1 MKILS
6 VRHAALPA
14 LLLPLIAAA
23 QAADEQTMVVT
34 AAPTTVSELDT
45 PAAVSVV
52 NGDEMRQAAPRVN
65 LSESLGAVPGL
76 QVQNRQN
83 YAQDLQLSIRGFGS
97 RSTYGVRGLRIYVD
111 GIPATMPDGQGQT
124 SNIDIGSVD
133 TIEVLRGPF
142 SALYGNSSGGV
153 INVTS
158 QTGTQPPTVEA
169 SSYYGSFGTW
179 HYGMKATGAVGD
191 GSHAGDVDY
200 TVSTNRF
207 TTHGYR
213 DHSGARK
220 NLANARLGVRINDVS
235 KLTLLLNS
243 VDIKANDAGGLTADE
258 WRDNPR
264 QSPRGDQYNTRKN
277 TRQTQAG
284 LRYERQLSAQ
294 DDLSV
299 MMYAGERETTQFQSI
314 PRAPQLKPSHAGGV
328 IDLTRHYQGIDTR
341 LTHRGEL
348 LVPVTLTA
356 GLDYENMSER
366 RKGYENFVMVNG
378 APQYGEQGAL
388 RRNERNLM
396 WNVDPYLQT
405 QWQLTDKLS
414 LDAGVRYSSVWFD
427 SNDYYITPGNG
438 DDSGDASYHKW
449 LPAGSLKYALTDAW
463 NVYLSA
469 GRGFETP
476 TINEL
481 SYRSD
486 NQSGLNFGLKPSTND
501 TVEIGSKTR
510 IGNGLFTAA
519 LFQTNTDNE
528 IVVDSSSGGRTSY
541 KNAGKTRRQGVELGL
556 DQQFGESWRLKA
568 AWTWLDATYRTNV
581 CDDASCNGNRIPGI
595 ARNMGYASFGYQPE
609 QGWYAGSDIRYM
621 SDIMANDENTA
632 KAPSWTVVGLTTGYK
647 WSYGR
652 MDMDLFGRIDN
663 LFDREYVG
671 SVIVNESNGRYYE
684 PAPGRNYGIGMTP
697 AWRFKN
703 RPPPPPMPLAIGGRS
718 AFPGR
723 LFHRQADTRQRPAL
737 DTPPPS

>member
-1 MKILS
+1 MKIIAMRT
-6 VRHAALPA
+6 VALPA
-14 LLLPLIAAA
+14 LLLPLVANVHASTN
-23 QAADEQTMVVT
+23 DEQTMVVT
-34 AAPTTVSELDT
+34 ATPTAVSELDT

-52 NGDEMRQAAPRVN
+52 NGDDMRQAAPRIN

-97 RSTYGVRGLRIYVD
+97 RSTYGVRGLRLYVD

-124 SNIDIGSVD
+124 SNIDIGSID
-133 TIEVLRGPF
+133 SLEVLRGPF

-153 INVTS
+153 INVNT
-158 QTGTQPPTVEA
+158 QTGSQPPTIEA

-179 HYGMKATGAVGD
+179 HYGLKATGAVGD
-191 GSHAGDVDY
+191 GTQAGDVDY

-207 TTHGYR
+207 TTHGSR

-220 NLANARLGVRINDVS
+220 NLANAKLGVRINDVS
-235 KLTLLLNS
+235 KLTLLFNS
-243 VDIKANDAGGLTADE
+243 VDIKANDPGGLSYEE
-258 WRDNPR
+258 WQNNPR
-264 QSPRGDQYNTRKN
+264 QSPRGDQYNTRK
-277 TRQTQAG
+277 TVKQTQAG
-284 LRYERQLSAQ
+284 LRYERQLSQQ

-299 MMYAGERETTQFQSI
+299 MMYAGERETTQYQSI
-314 PRAPQLKPSHAGGV
+314 PMAPQLKPSHSGGV

-341 LTHRGEL
+341 WTHRGEL
-348 LVPVTLTA
+348 LVPVTFTT

-366 RKGYENFVMVNG
+366 RKGYENYVLVNG
-378 APQYGEQGAL
+378 APQYGEQGNL

-396 WNVDPYLQT
+396 WNLDPYLQT
-405 QWQLTDKLS
+405 QWQLTDRLTF
-414 LDAGVRYSSVWFD
+414 DAGIRYSSVWFD
-427 SNDYYITPGNG
+427 SNDYYVTPGNS

-449 LPAGSLKYALTDAW
+449 LPAGSLKYAVTDAW
-463 NVYLSA
+463 NIYLSA

-481 SYRSD
+481 SYRSG
-486 NQSGLNFGLKPSTND
+486 NQSGLNFDLKPSTNE

-519 LFQTNTDNE
+519 LFQTDTDNE

-541 KNAGKTRRQGVELGL
+541 KNAGKTRRQGMELGL
-556 DQQFGESWRLKA
+556 DQQFGDSWKLKA

-581 CDDASCNGNRIPGI
+581 CGSSDCNGNRIPGI

-621 SDIMANDENTA
+621 GDIMANDANTA

-647 WSYGR
+647 WSYGK
-652 MDMDLFGRIDN
+652 MDMDLFGRVDN
-663 LFDREYVG
+663 LFDRNYVG

-684 PAPGRNYGIGMTP
+684 PAPGRNFGIGMNL
-697 AWRFKN
+697 AWRFE
-703 RPPPPPMPLAIGGRS
+703 
-718 AFPGR
+718 
-723 LFHRQADTRQRPAL
+723 
-737 DTPPPS
+737 

>member
-6 VRHAALPA
+6 VRHAGLPA

-541 KNAGKTRRQGVELGL
+541 KNAGKTRRQGMELGL

-684 PAPGRNYGIGMTP
+684 PAPGRNYGIGLNL
-697 AWRFKN
+697 AWRFE
-703 RPPPPPMPLAIGGRS
+703 
-718 AFPGR
+718 
-723 LFHRQADTRQRPAL
+723 
-737 DTPPPS
+737 

>member
-438 DDSGDASYHKW
+438 DNSGDASYHKW

-510 IGNGLFTAA
+510 IGNGLLTAA
-519 LFQTNTDNE
+519 LFQTDTDNE

-541 KNAGKTRRQGVELGL
+541 KNAGKTRRQGMELGL

-581 CDDASCNGNRIPGI
+581 CGDASCNGNRIPGI
-595 ARNMGYASFGYQPE
+595 ARNMGYASFSYQPE

-652 MDMDLFGRIDN
+652 MDMDLFGRVDN

-684 PAPGRNYGIGMTP
+684 PAPGRNYGIGLNL
-697 AWRFKN
+697 AWRFE
-703 RPPPPPMPLAIGGRS
+703 
-718 AFPGR
+718 
-723 LFHRQADTRQRPAL
+723 
-737 DTPPPS
+737 

>member
-6 VRHAALPA
+6 VRHVALPA

-169 SSYYGSFGTW
+169 SSYYSSFGTW

-541 KNAGKTRRQGVELGL
+541 KNAGKTRRQGMELGL

-581 CDDASCNGNRIPGI
+581 CDDASCNGNRILGI

-684 PAPGRNYGIGMTP
+684 PAPGRNYGIGLNL
-697 AWRFKN
+697 AWRFE
-703 RPPPPPMPLAIGGRS
+703 
-718 AFPGR
+718 
-723 LFHRQADTRQRPAL
+723 
-737 DTPPPS
+737 

>member
-476 TINEL
+476 NINEL

-541 KNAGKTRRQGVELGL
+541 KNAGKTRRQGMELGL

-684 PAPGRNYGIGMTP
+684 PAPGRNYGIGLNL
-697 AWRFKN
+697 AWRFE
-703 RPPPPPMPLAIGGRS
+703 
-718 AFPGR
+718 
-723 LFHRQADTRQRPAL
+723 
-737 DTPPPS
+737 

>member
-541 KNAGKTRRQGVELGL
+541 KNAGKTRRQGMELGL

-671 SVIVNESNGRYYE
+671 SVIVNESN
-684 PAPGRNYGIGMTP
+684 
-697 AWRFKN
+697 
-703 RPPPPPMPLAIGGRS
+703 
-718 AFPGR
+718 
-723 LFHRQADTRQRPAL
+723 
-737 DTPPPS
+737 

>member
-486 NQSGLNFGLKPSTND
+486 NQSGLNFGLKPSAND

-541 KNAGKTRRQGVELGL
+541 KNAGKTRRQGMELGL

-684 PAPGRNYGIGMTP
+684 PAPGRNYGIGLNL
-697 AWRFKN
+697 AWRFE
-703 RPPPPPMPLAIGGRS
+703 
-718 AFPGR
+718 
-723 LFHRQADTRQRPAL
+723 
-737 DTPPPS
+737 

>member
-378 APQYGEQGAL
+378 APQYDEQGAL

-541 KNAGKTRRQGVELGL
+541 KNAGKTRRQGMELGL

-684 PAPGRNYGIGMTP
+684 PAPGRNYGIGLNL
-697 AWRFKN
+697 AWRFE
-703 RPPPPPMPLAIGGRS
+703 
-718 AFPGR
+718 
-723 LFHRQADTRQRPAL
+723 
-737 DTPPPS
+737 

>member
-34 AAPTTVSELDT
+34 AAPTMVSELDT

-541 KNAGKTRRQGVELGL
+541 KNAGKTRRQGMKLGL

-684 PAPGRNYGIGMTP
+684 PAPGRNYGIGLNL
-697 AWRFKN
+697 AWRFE
-703 RPPPPPMPLAIGGRS
+703 
-718 AFPGR
+718 
-723 LFHRQADTRQRPAL
+723 
-737 DTPPPS
+737 

>member
-405 QWQLTDKLS
+405 QWQVTDKLS

-541 KNAGKTRRQGVELGL
+541 KNAGKTRRQGMELGL

-684 PAPGRNYGIGMTP
+684 PAPGRNYGIGLNL
-697 AWRFKN
+697 AWRFE
-703 RPPPPPMPLAIGGRS
+703 
-718 AFPGR
+718 
-723 LFHRQADTRQRPAL
+723 
-737 DTPPPS
+737 

>member
-1 MKILS
+1 MRL
-6 VRHAALPA
+6 AALPA

-200 TVSTNRF
+200 TVSTYRF

-541 KNAGKTRRQGVELGL
+541 KNAGKTRRQGMELGL

-684 PAPGRNYGIGMTP
+684 PAPGRNYGIGLNL
-697 AWRFKN
+697 AWRFE
-703 RPPPPPMPLAIGGRS
+703 
-718 AFPGR
+718 
-723 LFHRQADTRQRPAL
+723 
-737 DTPPPS
+737 

>member
-427 SNDYYITPGNG
+427 SNDYYITPCNG

-541 KNAGKTRRQGVELGL
+541 KNAGKTRRQGMELGL

-684 PAPGRNYGIGMTP
+684 PAPGRNYGIGMNL
-697 AWRFKN
+697 AWRFE
-703 RPPPPPMPLAIGGRS
+703 
-718 AFPGR
+718 
-723 LFHRQADTRQRPAL
+723 
-737 DTPPPS
+737 

>member
-179 HYGMKATGAVGD
+179 HYGMKATGTVGD

-541 KNAGKTRRQGVELGL
+541 KNAGKTRRQGMELGL

-595 ARNMGYASFGYQPE
+595 ARNMGYASFGYLPE

-684 PAPGRNYGIGMTP
+684 PAPGRNYGIGLNL
-697 AWRFKN
+697 AWRFE
-703 RPPPPPMPLAIGGRS
+703 
-718 AFPGR
+718 
-723 LFHRQADTRQRPAL
+723 
-737 DTPPPS
+737 

>member
-23 QAADEQTMVVT
+23 QTADEQTMVVT

-314 PRAPQLKPSHAGGV
+314 PRTPQLKPSHAGGV

-396 WNVDPYLQT
+396 WNIDPYLQT

-510 IGNGLFTAA
+510 LGNGLLTAA

-541 KNAGKTRRQGVELGL
+541 KNAGKTRRQGMELGL

-632 KAPSWTVVGLTTGYK
+632 KAPSWTVVGLPTGYK

-684 PAPGRNYGIGMTP
+684 PAPGRNYGIGLNL
-697 AWRFKN
+697 AWRFE
-703 RPPPPPMPLAIGGRS
+703 
-718 AFPGR
+718 
-723 LFHRQADTRQRPAL
+723 
-737 DTPPPS
+737 

>member
-6 VRHAALPA
+6 VRHVALPA

-23 QAADEQTMVVT
+23 QAVDEQTMVVT

-158 QTGTQPPTVEA
+158 QTGTQPPIVEA

-541 KNAGKTRRQGVELGL
+541 KNAGKTRRQGMELGL

-684 PAPGRNYGIGMTP
+684 PAPGRNYGIGLNL
-697 AWRFKN
+697 AWRFE
-703 RPPPPPMPLAIGGRS
+703 
-718 AFPGR
+718 
-723 LFHRQADTRQRPAL
+723 
-737 DTPPPS
+737 

>member
-6 VRHAALPA
+6 VRHVALPA

-169 SSYYGSFGTW
+169 SSYYSSFGTW

-348 LVPVTLTA
+348 LVPVTLTS

-541 KNAGKTRRQGVELGL
+541 KNAGKTRRQGMELGL

-684 PAPGRNYGIGMTP
+684 PAPGRNYGIGLNL
-697 AWRFKN
+697 AWRFE
-703 RPPPPPMPLAIGGRS
+703 
-718 AFPGR
+718 
-723 LFHRQADTRQRPAL
+723 
-737 DTPPPS
+737 

>member
-356 GLDYENMSER
+356 GLNYENMSER

-427 SNDYYITPGNG
+427 SNDYFITPGNG

-481 SYRSD
+481 SYRAD

-510 IGNGLFTAA
+510 IGNGLLTAA
-519 LFQTNTDNE
+519 LFQTDTDNE

-541 KNAGKTRRQGVELGL
+541 KNAGKTRRQGMELGL

-581 CDDASCNGNRIPGI
+581 CGDASCNGNRIPGI

-652 MDMDLFGRIDN
+652 MDMDLFGRVDN

-684 PAPGRNYGIGMTP
+684 PAPGRNYGIGLNL
-697 AWRFKN
+697 AWRFE
-703 RPPPPPMPLAIGGRS
+703 
-718 AFPGR
+718 
-723 LFHRQADTRQRPAL
+723 
-737 DTPPPS
+737 

>member
-34 AAPTTVSELDT
+34 AAPTTASELDT

-388 RRNERNLM
+388 RRNELNLM

-541 KNAGKTRRQGVELGL
+541 KNAGKTRRQGMELGL

-684 PAPGRNYGIGMTP
+684 PAPGRNYGIGLNL
-697 AWRFKN
+697 AWRFE
-703 RPPPPPMPLAIGGRS
+703 
-718 AFPGR
+718 
-723 LFHRQADTRQRPAL
+723 
-737 DTPPPS
+737 

>member
-23 QAADEQTMVVT
+23 QTADEQTMVVT

-284 LRYERQLSAQ
+284 LRYERQLSVQ

-510 IGNGLFTAA
+510 LGNGLLTAA

-541 KNAGKTRRQGVELGL
+541 KNAGKTRRQGMELGL

-652 MDMDLFGRIDN
+652 MDMDLFGRVDN

-684 PAPGRNYGIGMTP
+684 PAPGRNYGIGLNL
-697 AWRFKN
+697 AWRFE
-703 RPPPPPMPLAIGGRS
+703 
-718 AFPGR
+718 
-723 LFHRQADTRQRPAL
+723 
-737 DTPPPS
+737 

>member
-1 MKILS
+1 M
-6 VRHAALPA
+6 RHAALPA

-541 KNAGKTRRQGVELGL
+541 KNVGKTRRQGMELGL

-684 PAPGRNYGIGMTP
+684 PAPGRNYGIGLNL
-697 AWRFKN
+697 AWRFE
-703 RPPPPPMPLAIGGRS
+703 
-718 AFPGR
+718 
-723 LFHRQADTRQRPAL
+723 
-737 DTPPPS
+737 

>member
-23 QAADEQTMVVT
+23 QTADEQTMVVT

-414 LDAGVRYSSVWFD
+414 LDAGIRYSSVWFD

-510 IGNGLFTAA
+510 LGNGLLTAA

-528 IVVDSSSGGRTSY
+528 IVVDSSSSGRTSY
-541 KNAGKTRRQGVELGL
+541 KNAGKTRRQGMELGL

-652 MDMDLFGRIDN
+652 MDMDLFGRVDN

-684 PAPGRNYGIGMTP
+684 PAPGRNYGIGLNL
-697 AWRFKN
+697 AWRFE
-703 RPPPPPMPLAIGGRS
+703 
-718 AFPGR
+718 
-723 LFHRQADTRQRPAL
+723 
-737 DTPPPS
+737 

>member
-541 KNAGKTRRQGVELGL
+541 KNAGKTRRQGMELGL

-652 MDMDLFGRIDN
+652 MDMDL
-663 LFDREYVG
+663 
-671 SVIVNESNGRYYE
+671 
-684 PAPGRNYGIGMTP
+684 
-697 AWRFKN
+697 
-703 RPPPPPMPLAIGGRS
+703 
-718 AFPGR
+718 
-723 LFHRQADTRQRPAL
+723 
-737 DTPPPS
+737 

>member
-34 AAPTTVSELDT
+34 AAPTTGSELDT

-541 KNAGKTRRQGVELGL
+541 KNAGKTRRQGMELGL

-684 PAPGRNYGIGMTP
+684 PAPGRNYGIGLNL
-697 AWRFKN
+697 AWRFE
-703 RPPPPPMPLAIGGRS
+703 
-718 AFPGR
+718 
-723 LFHRQADTRQRPAL
+723 
-737 DTPPPS
+737 

>member
-510 IGNGLFTAA
+510 IGNGLLTAA
-519 LFQTNTDNE
+519 LFQTDTDNE

-541 KNAGKTRRQGVELGL
+541 KNAGKTRRQGMELGL

-581 CDDASCNGNRIPGI
+581 CGDASCNGNRIPGI

-609 QGWYAGSDIRYM
+609 QGWYAGSNIRYM

-652 MDMDLFGRIDN
+652 MDMDLFGRVDN

-684 PAPGRNYGIGMTP
+684 PAPGRNYGIGLNL
-697 AWRFKN
+697 AWRFE
-703 RPPPPPMPLAIGGRS
+703 
-718 AFPGR
+718 
-723 LFHRQADTRQRPAL
+723 
-737 DTPPPS
+737 

>member
-264 QSPRGDQYNTRKN
+264 QSPSGDQYNTRKN

-388 RRNERNLM
+388 RRNELNLM

-541 KNAGKTRRQGVELGL
+541 KNAGKTRRQGMELGL

-684 PAPGRNYGIGMTP
+684 PAPGRNYGIGLNL
-697 AWRFKN
+697 AWRFE
-703 RPPPPPMPLAIGGRS
+703 
-718 AFPGR
+718 
-723 LFHRQADTRQRPAL
+723 
-737 DTPPPS
+737 

>member
-23 QAADEQTMVVT
+23 QTADEQTMVVT

-314 PRAPQLKPSHAGGV
+314 PRTPQLKPSHAGGV

-510 IGNGLFTAA
+510 LGNGLFTAA

-541 KNAGKTRRQGVELGL
+541 KNAGKTRRQGMELGL

-652 MDMDLFGRIDN
+652 MDMDLFGRVDN

-684 PAPGRNYGIGMTP
+684 PAPGRNYGIGLNL
-697 AWRFKN
+697 AWRFE
-703 RPPPPPMPLAIGGRS
+703 
-718 AFPGR
+718 
-723 LFHRQADTRQRPAL
+723 
-737 DTPPPS
+737 

>member
-366 RKGYENFVMVNG
+366 RKGYENFVMANG

-476 TINEL
+476 TINEV

-541 KNAGKTRRQGVELGL
+541 KNAGKTRRQGMELGL

-684 PAPGRNYGIGMTP
+684 PAPGRNYGIGLNL
-697 AWRFKN
+697 AWRFE
-703 RPPPPPMPLAIGGRS
+703 
-718 AFPGR
+718 
-723 LFHRQADTRQRPAL
+723 
-737 DTPPPS
+737 

>member
-258 WRDNPR
+258 WRDHPR

-541 KNAGKTRRQGVELGL
+541 KNAGKTRRQGMELGL

-684 PAPGRNYGIGMTP
+684 PAPGRNYGIGLNL
-697 AWRFKN
+697 AWRFE
-703 RPPPPPMPLAIGGRS
+703 
-718 AFPGR
+718 
-723 LFHRQADTRQRPAL
+723 
-737 DTPPPS
+737 

>member
-6 VRHAALPA
+6 VRHVALPA

-264 QSPRGDQYNTRKN
+264 QSPRGYQYNTRKN

-284 LRYERQLSAQ
+284 LHYERQLSAQ

-541 KNAGKTRRQGVELGL
+541 KNAGKTRRQGMELGL

-684 PAPGRNYGIGMTP
+684 PAPGRNYGIGLNL
-697 AWRFKN
+697 AWRFE
-703 RPPPPPMPLAIGGRS
+703 
-718 AFPGR
+718 
-723 LFHRQADTRQRPAL
+723 
-737 DTPPPS
+737 

>member
-1 MKILS
+1 M
-6 VRHAALPA
+6 RHAALPA

-388 RRNERNLM
+388 RRNELNLM

-541 KNAGKTRRQGVELGL
+541 KNAGKTRRQGMELGL

-684 PAPGRNYGIGMTP
+684 PAPGRNYGIGLNL
-697 AWRFKN
+697 AWRFE
-703 RPPPPPMPLAIGGRS
+703 
-718 AFPGR
+718 
-723 LFHRQADTRQRPAL
+723 
-737 DTPPPS
+737 

>member
-1 MKILS
+1 M
-6 VRHAALPA
+6 RHAALPA

-191 GSHAGDVDY
+191 GSRAGDVDY

-541 KNAGKTRRQGVELGL
+541 KNAGKTRRQGMELGL

-684 PAPGRNYGIGMTP
+684 PAPGRNYGIGLNL
-697 AWRFKN
+697 AWRFE
-703 RPPPPPMPLAIGGRS
+703 
-718 AFPGR
+718 
-723 LFHRQADTRQRPAL
+723 
-737 DTPPPS
+737 

>member
-169 SSYYGSFGTW
+169 SSYYGSFGSW

-541 KNAGKTRRQGVELGL
+541 KNAGKTRRQGMELGL

-595 ARNMGYASFGYQPE
+595 ARNMGYASFGYQSE

-684 PAPGRNYGIGMTP
+684 PAPGRNYGIGLNL
-697 AWRFKN
+697 AWRFE
-703 RPPPPPMPLAIGGRS
+703 
-718 AFPGR
+718 
-723 LFHRQADTRQRPAL
+723 
-737 DTPPPS
+737 